1 MLRPSESMVKKPKAQ
16 TCAMLPSVEAGDSK
30 KVPVHLTWPV
40 ITQYPLVSADIQL
53 TLPRAKHIV
62 VSFLNKMTPIS
73 FKKFP
78 CLVDNA

>member
-1 MLRPSESMVKKPKAQ
+1 MRRHLENMVVRLKAQ
-16 TCAMLPSVEAGDSK
+16 MCAHLPSVEAGDSK

-53 TLPRAKHIV
+53 TLPQAKHID
-62 VSFLNKMTPIS
+62 VSFLNKMIPIS

-78 CLVDNA
+78 CLADNA